1 MAGNYSFVMVNLG
14 LSQEE
19 LRITEKNCK
28 CEILDFPF
36 EELPPFFKHLK
47 CILVKILSR
56 YAEIAALRV
65 RGYKAHGLSA
75 ILAVSTLL
83 VFLLISG
90 IEPNPGPNPNNGTAD
105 MENENCSSNNGSM
118 STTTQTTLEGL
129 GNYMKSLMDTVTRL
143 ERTQSTLVSD
153 MDQKL
158 HGMGES
164 IRQTIETSNESL
176 RNDISRLQSNITR
189 VDEKVDDNK
198 ERIDRLEAENDMLTK
213 RLTDMEEELD
223 RLEGQSR
230 RNNVKFFG
238 IAESVGETFQACS
251 DKVVTVLNE
260 FFTQKAMAGIRIA
273 SDLTRRQTAMLK
285 EVQEDG
291 KFGFFKNGRLHTRE
305 RREPGSETQTDNPPD
320 ADNPSSDFGIMDNV
334 ADDRVDMH
342 ATASNLNSDVS
353 NKQPQ
358 PNFDQESTQDTEHPQ
373 HPLYSDMVAS
383 RQRPDTNG
391 ITRSSPS
398 PTNSI
403 RADPTTRNNP
413 REIHNGNPH
422 SDVKNTPDTRATT
435 TNQGN
440 AAAAS
445 VNGKSPA
452 TARGGRGQ
460 DKRIGGR
467 VPGSRNTP
475 GTTNRPS
482 TRLQSQSVLLPS
494 KDQPLISDRMNYT
507 LCGSQPANASKSSRS
522 PTGDRDTAQA
532 LPPPILALTSD
543 STTTNTTQQ

>member
-1 MAGNYSFVMVNLG
+1 MRLFRDTHSRNA
-14 LSQEE
+14 LS
-19 LRITEKNCK
+19 
-28 CEILDFPF
+28 
-36 EELPPFFKHLK
+36 
-47 CILVKILSR
+47 
-56 YAEIAALRV
+56 
-65 RGYKAHGLSA
+65 
-75 ILAVSTLL
+75 
-83 VFLLISG
+83 
-90 IEPNPGPNPNNGTAD
+90 
-105 MENENCSSNNGSM
+105 
-118 STTTQTTLEGL
+118 
-129 GNYMKSLMDTVTRL
+129 
-143 ERTQSTLVSD
+143 
-153 MDQKL
+153 
-158 HGMGES
+158 
-164 IRQTIETSNESL
+164 
-176 RNDISRLQSNITR
+176 
-189 VDEKVDDNK
+189 
-198 ERIDRLEAENDMLTK
+198 
-213 RLTDMEEELD
+213 
-223 RLEGQSR
+223 
-230 RNNVKFFG
+230 
-238 IAESVGETFQACS
+238 
-251 DKVVTVLNE
+251 
-260 FFTQKAMAGIRIA
+260 MAGIRIA

-358 PNFDQESTQDTEHPQ
+358 PNIDQESTQDTEHPQ

-440 AAAAS
+440 TAAAS

-475 GTTNRPS
+475 GTANRPS
-482 TRLQSQSVLLPS
+482 TRLQSQSVSLPN
-494 KDQPLISDRMNYT
+494 KDQPLISDRMNST
-507 LCGSQPANASKSSRS
+507 RRISTGERQQVQQKSNR
-522 PTGDRDTAQA
+522 R
-532 LPPPILALTSD
+532 
-543 STTTNTTQQ
+543 